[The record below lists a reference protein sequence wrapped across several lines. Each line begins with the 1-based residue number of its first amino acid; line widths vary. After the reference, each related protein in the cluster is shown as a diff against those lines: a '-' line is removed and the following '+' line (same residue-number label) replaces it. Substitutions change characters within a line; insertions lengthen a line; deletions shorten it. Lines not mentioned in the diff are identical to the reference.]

1 MCGITGTLNLRQ
13 SHPIREVDLRRML
26 AMIRHRGPDQ
36 FGIYMDDHVGLGSAR
51 LSIIDLDGGQQPIS
65 NEDAS
70 LWIVFNGEIFN
81 YLELRPE
88 LEARGHCFATHT
100 DTEVLLHL
108 YEECGP
114 DCLHQLNGQFAFAI
128 WDTRDRSLFLARDR
142 LGVRPLFYTL
152 AEGAL
157 VFGSEIKALLADR
170 RVRRELDPMALDQI
184 FTYWSTLSP
193 RTVFRGIVELPP
205 GHFLKAQ
212 AGEITVRRYWQPR
225 FPVNGAEHA
234 AGRDAEAECAERLRE
249 LLIDA
254 TRIRLRADVPVG
266 AYLSGGLDSST
277 IAAIIRQYTG
287 ARLETFSIA
296 FNDPAFDESEFQR
309 RMARCL
315 GTEHQVVLATH
326 AEIGRVF
333 PEVVWHTETPLL
345 RTSPAPMYLLSKL
358 VHERGYKV
366 VLTGEG
372 ADEFLAGYDIFKE
385 AKVRRFWARRPDSTW
400 RPALLRRLYPD
411 IGGLQRTHRAFLSAF
426 FGERLADVE
435 AADYSHAL
443 RWRNTARVKRF
454 FAPELAAAISQ
465 QSAEHAPRPEYPPE
479 FLSWHPLARGQYLEI
494 SIFLSQYLLSS
505 QGDRVAMAHSV
516 EGRFPFLDYRVVEFC
531 NNLPARLKLR
541 GLTEK
546 HLLKKVARTWLPE
559 EIWQRPKR
567 PYRAPIHR
575 SFFHDGTPDYVRELL
590 APEAIRAKG
599 YFHPAAVRR
608 LVEKIEHG
616 QSVGETDDMAL
627 AGILSTQL
635 VDQLFLREFKSAPP
649 LWDGADVK
657 VCDARRAPAR
667 ADRKKEDGTR
677 RNECGRLK
685 PGAFWPMVHHGV

>member
-1 MCGITGTLNLRQ
+1 MCGIVGTLNLTR

-36 FGIYMDDHVGLGSAR
+36 FGIYLDDHVGLGSAR
-51 LSIIDLDGGQQPIS
+51 LSIIDLEGGQQPIT

-81 YLELRPE
+81 YLELRPD
-88 LEARGHCFATHT
+88 LEARGHAFATHT

-108 YEECGP
+108 YEEYGP
-114 DCLHQLNGQFAFAI
+114 DCLQKLNGQFAFAV
-128 WDTRDRSLFLARDR
+128 WDARRRSLFLARDR

-170 RVRRELDPMALDQI
+170 RVHGELDPIALDQI

-205 GHFLKAQ
+205 GHFLVARE
-212 AGEITVRRYWQPR
+212 GETTVQRYWQPR
-225 FPVNGAEHA
+225 FPVNGAEPA
-234 AGRDAEAECAERLRE
+234 AGREAEEAAAERLRE

-277 IAAIIRQYTG
+277 IAAIIRHYTG
-287 ARLETFSIA
+287 ARLDTFSIA
-296 FNDPAFDESEFQR
+296 FDDPAFDESDFQR
-309 RMARCL
+309 RMARFL
-315 GTEHQVVLATH
+315 GTEHQVVQATH
-326 AEIGRVF
+326 ADIGQVF
-333 PEVVWHTETPLL
+333 PEVIWHTETPVL

-358 VHERGYKV
+358 VRDRGYKV

-385 AKVRRFWARRPDSTW
+385 AKVRRFWARRPDSAW

-411 IGGLQRTHRAFLSAF
+411 IGGLQRTNRAFLSAF
-426 FGERLADVE
+426 FGERLADVD
-435 AADYSHAL
+435 AVDYSHAL
-443 RWRNTARVKRF
+443 RWRNTARAKRF

-465 QSAEHAPRPEYPPE
+465 QSAADAPRPHYPPE

-531 NNLPARLKLR
+531 NALPARWKLR

-575 SFFHDGTPDYVRELL
+575 SFFHERTPDYVQELL
-590 APEAIRAKG
+590 GAAAIRAKG
-599 YFHPAAVRR
+599 YFNPAAVKQ
-608 LVEKIEHG
+608 LVEKIQRG
-616 QSVGETDDMAL
+616 QFVGEADDMAL
-627 AGILSTQL
+627 AGVLSTQL

-649 LWDGADVK
+649 LWDGANVK
-657 VCDARRAPAR
+657 VCDARRASAR
-667 ADRKKEDGTR
+667 AKRPEEGKARPDPV
-677 RNECGRLK
+677 CRLK
-685 PGAFWPMVHHGV
+685 WSAFWPMAHHGV